1 MRSGYGLGLFFPCL
15 GLLYSFIFALFVGD
29 NRKKCLQNNPEVVGS
44 SPASATKQSKKAFP
58 MHQEGLFLYA
68 VETLCKQSI
77 TFFVGVF
84 SNGLQTY

>member
-1 MRSGYGLGLFFPCL
+1 VICL
-15 GLLYSFIFALFVGD
+15 VCFFIFVIFVAD
-29 NRKKCLQNNPEVVGS
+29 NRKKGLQNNPEVVGS

-84 SNGLQTY
+84 SDGLQTY